1 MLIMTVVGARPQF
14 IKAAVVSRALRE
26 LHPDKR
32 EVIIHTGQ
40 HYDANMSD
48 VFFDELEIPK
58 PAYHLGIGGGTH
70 GQNTGRMLEGIEQ
83 ILLAERPDW
92 VLVYGDTDSTLAG
105 ALAAAKLHIP
115 VAHVEAGL
123 RSYNRR
129 MPEEINRVL
138 TDHVASLLLTPTAT
152 ATRNLHSEGIPVE
165 RVVEVG
171 DVMYDAALFYKDK
184 AKQPAGVTDDSP
196 FVLATIHR
204 AENTDDTSRLRA
216 IVQALNEIAQ
226 ETCVVLPLHP
236 RTRSRATAMGLD
248 LGSITVL
255 DPVGYLEMIWLL
267 EHCRIVVTD
276 SGGLQKEAFF
286 FGKPCVITRDETEW
300 VELVTTNWNVIAGA
314 DNVGNITQHIRSIKA
329 PYTRQSIYGD
339 GTAGKRVASLL

>member
-1 MLIMTVVGARPQF
+1 
-14 IKAAVVSRALRE
+14 
-26 LHPDKR
+26 
-32 EVIIHTGQ
+32 
-40 HYDANMSD
+40 
-48 VFFDELEIPK
+48 
-58 PAYHLGIGGGTH
+58 
-70 GQNTGRMLEGIEQ
+70 
-83 ILLAERPDW
+83 
-92 VLVYGDTDSTLAG
+92 
-105 ALAAAKLHIP
+105 
-115 VAHVEAGL
+115 
-123 RSYNRR
+123 